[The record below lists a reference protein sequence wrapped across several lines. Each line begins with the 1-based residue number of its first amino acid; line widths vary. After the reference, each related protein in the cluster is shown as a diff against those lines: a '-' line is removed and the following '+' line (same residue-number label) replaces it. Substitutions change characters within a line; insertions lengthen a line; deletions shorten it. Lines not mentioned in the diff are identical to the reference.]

1 MSSEERLQRRIEDLE
16 RRVRSQPGDAEL
28 LQALVRAYSE
38 AGRFH
43 KAADAMENR
52 LESSEAADWTLVESY
67 CEAARQGG
75 RPERGLELLERLR
88 HQYADRSAFWTLRGR
103 MLEDMGRLEE
113 ARREHIRA
121 VEIDPEDAGAI
132 YRHGATLM
140 KLRRDAE
147 AVTAFERC
155 LALDPRMTNARINM
169 GVLLDQMGQ
178 PEKAIEAFRQ
188 AIGMDPNSV
197 ESHCNLGA
205 AYGDLGRKKEA
216 MEEFRRALE
225 IAPDY
230 PPAHFN
236 MGLAL
241 MESDPETAMNHLKRA
256 HALDPGNWEIAYNLG
271 LIYFRKGMYDTA
283 SRFLQECVDMRPDS
297 VRAMYYLGVAFNKK
311 DQPGRA
317 IECLSRVVELDPGF
331 GPAHFHLGVAYDK
344 KGQSDE
350 ARACYK
356 AADRLGGIA

>member
-1 MSSEERLQRRIEDLE
+1 MISEERLQRKIEDLE

-43 KAADAMENR
+43 KAADAMERR
-52 LESSEAADWTLVESY
+52 LESGEAADWTLVESY

-88 HQYADRSAFWTLRGR
+88 SQYEDRSAFWTLHGR
-103 MLEDMGRLEE
+103 MLEDMGRLED
-113 ARREHIRA
+113 AQREHIRA
-121 VEIDPEDAGAI
+121 IQIDPEDAGAV

-140 KLRRDAE
+140 KLHRDGE
-147 AVTAFERC
+147 AVSCFERC
-155 LALDPRMTNARINM
+155 LVLDPRMTRARINI

-178 PEKAIEAFRQ
+178 PDRAIEAFRQ
-188 AIGMDPNSV
+188 AIETEPNSV

-205 AYGDLGRKKEA
+205 AYGDLGRRKEA
-216 MEEFRRALE
+216 IAEFRRALE

-230 PPAHFN
+230 PLAHFN
-236 MGLAL
+236 MGVAL
-241 MESDPETAMNHLKRA
+241 MESDPEDAMNHLKRA
-256 HALDPGNWEIAYNLG
+256 QALDPGNWEIAYNLG

-283 SRFLQECVDMRPDS
+283 SRLLQQCVEMRPDS
-297 VRAMYYLGVAFNKK
+297 VRALYYLGVAFNKK

-317 IECLSRVVELDPGF
+317 IECLGRVVELDPGF

-344 KGQSDE
+344 KGQFDE